1 MNHITA
7 NDLLEFLQNLKMAGN
22 DLEELTVYIFDSEVL
37 LPAERIDYD
46 GETVDI
52 Y

>member
-1 MNHITA
+1 MKHITA

-37 LPAERIDYD
+37 LPAYKVDYD
-46 GETVDI
+46 GGTVNI